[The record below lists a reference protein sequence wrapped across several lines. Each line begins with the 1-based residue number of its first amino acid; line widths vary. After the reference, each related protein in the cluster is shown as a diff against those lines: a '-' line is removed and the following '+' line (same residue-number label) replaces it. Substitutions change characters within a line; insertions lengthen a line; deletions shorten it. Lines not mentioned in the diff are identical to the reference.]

1 MFKKFIS
8 MATAVLLLASGVS
21 IVSANTASAVSTTI
35 AINCDDT
42 SLLTSANGWE
52 TVGQFGGSRYAT
64 FGAGFQKFVLINPS
78 DVYTINI
85 TGCGI
90 GHVVAP
96 ANASA
101 NTLNMSSTGF
111 WSSITGSTF
120 NTRTN
125 IDSPASLIVTGG
137 SSIPSMPVSGGRNY
151 LMVKND
157 NDATSEI
164 AITFVD
170 STTWSNAN
178 LSSMS
183 LMSGSS
189 PVTLSPSFSASTTSY
204 TASTSNSSVS
214 ASVSGSVFGNPTST
228 SCNSTLL
235 ANSGSSCSLNSGSN
249 TLVVTVTALDGS
261 TKSYTVTVS
270 SSGGGGGAPTIATT
284 STIAGGAVNPVVTL
298 TSSGPMSAMFT
309 DWTFG
314 FGTTGLALQRTNTA
328 IVGTIVLTFRG
339 TASNGT
345 LTIQGKNSA
354 FFPTASAASNTLSFV
369 ITGGTSPAPSTPTLT
384 AAEIAANAAAAAK
397 AAAEAAA
404 AVRAAEVAAAQT
416 KLSTVLKADQA
427 GTIDEYKSANINIS
441 TSASLA
447 RINAEVLKLSA
458 NDRADFAK
466 IKAIADKIEFDESF
480 FNATA
485 RPTLSTY
492 AKYEVVGVTERIL
505 PTINTKVLELP
516 ATLRAD
522 AKAIQ
527 DLVKV
532 ESFVDQVANTQTRST
547 VTAAALVSRGLLV
560 ADYPRRYSVVRG
572 LGAYP
577 EGSLNTM
584 AKIEAAIKAEIAK
597 AEAPKLR
604 LAEIK
609 ARIAARKK

>member
-1 MFKKFIS
+1 
-8 MATAVLLLASGVS
+8 MATAVLLMASGVS
-21 IVSANTASAVSTTI
+21 IVSANPASAASATI

-64 FGAGFQKFVLINPS
+64 FAGGFQKFVLINPS

-85 TGCGI
+85 TGCGV
-90 GHVVAP
+90 GQVVSP

-111 WSSITGSTF
+111 WSAINGSTRT
-120 NTRTN
+120 TRTS
-125 IDSPASLIVTGG
+125 IDPTASLVVTGG
-137 SSIPSMPVSGGRNY
+137 STIPTMTVSSLARNY

-170 STTWSNAN
+170 STTWSNAD
-178 LSSMS
+178 LSGMS
-183 LMSGSS
+183 LNPG
-189 PVTLSPSFSASTTSY
+189 PNPLALSPSFSASTTSY

-214 ASVSGSVFGNPTST
+214 ASVSASVFGNPIST
-228 SCNSTLL
+228 TCNSILL

-261 TKSYTVTVS
+261 TTKSYTVTVS
-270 SSGGGGGAPTIATT
+270 SSGGGGGGAPTIATT

-314 FGTTGLALQRTNTA
+314 FGTTGLALERTNTA

-416 KLSTVLKADQA
+416 KLSTVLKADKA

-441 TSASLA
+441 TAASLA

-458 NDRADFAK
+458 NDRSDFSK

-492 AKYEVVGVTERIL
+492 AKYDVVGVTERIL

-516 ATLRAD
+516 AALRVD

-527 DLVKV
+527 DLAKV
-532 ESFVDQVANTQTRST
+532 ESFVDRVANKETRST
-547 VTAAALVSRGLLV
+547 VTSAALVSRGLLT
-560 ADYPRRYSVVRG
+560 ADYPRRHSVVNG
-572 LGAYP
+572 LAGYP

-584 AKIEAAIKAEIAK
+584 AKIEAAIKEQIEK
-597 AEAPKLR
+597 AEASKR
-604 LAEIK
+604 RTAEIK
-609 ARIAARKK
+609 AKIAARNK